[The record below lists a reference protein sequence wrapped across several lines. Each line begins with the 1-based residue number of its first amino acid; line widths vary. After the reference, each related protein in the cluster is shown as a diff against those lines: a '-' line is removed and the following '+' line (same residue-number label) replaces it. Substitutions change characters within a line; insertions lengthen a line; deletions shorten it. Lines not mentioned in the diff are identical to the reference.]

1 MHLSCEITQKNKEHY
16 QKCEVKITVLTEPLN
31 FFHLANKQ
39 IFYHPPKIMHTPGG
53 KIYKLHT
60 NVISTIT

>member
-39 IFYHPPKIMHTPGG
+39 IFYHPPQNYAYNWWENI
-53 KIYKLHT
+53 
-60 NVISTIT
+60 